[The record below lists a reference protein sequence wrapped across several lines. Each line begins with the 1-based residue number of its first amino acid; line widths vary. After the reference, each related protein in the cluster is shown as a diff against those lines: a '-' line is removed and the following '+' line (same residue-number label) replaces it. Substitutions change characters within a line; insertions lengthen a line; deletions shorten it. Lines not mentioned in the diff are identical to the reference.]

1 MTVPDPKPFA
11 RELLIAQLAVQRAS
25 LATKLTSDNQPSST
39 AAHTPISPFRH
50 HPHPQQDRASSQTT
64 SLAHRSL
71 AKADTS
77 PVTVADYAAQA
88 LLVAA
93 VHAAFPRDA
102 VLGEEDADAL
112 RADPALAARGGQY
125 AVSLALLEDGK
136 EVLGVL
142 GCPNLMPGVGGR
154 VQERVCDRDGMGVM
168 LAAVKG
174 QGASWRPMGRGG
186 LLPATRIDRGRGNAP
201 VELRDVHFV
210 DSSNSPATLT
220 GKVRELAEI
229 TGALYPAPTELY
241 SSHMRYAAMALG
253 GREFVQ
259 LRWPKPGKGPWSIW
273 DHAGSQL
280 IYAESGAGKVTDLAG
295 NPINFTTGEKLS
307 KSWGLITADETI
319 HGKILA

>member
-1 MTVPDPKPFA
+1 MDPMDG
-11 RELLIAQLAVQRAS
+11 
-25 LATKLTSDNQPSST
+25 TS
-39 AAHTPISPFRH
+39 
-50 HPHPQQDRASSQTT
+50 
-64 SLAHRSL
+64 
-71 AKADTS
+71 
-77 PVTVADYAAQA
+77 
-88 LLVAA
+88 
-93 VHAAFPRDA
+93 AF
-102 VLGEEDADAL
+102 LQ
-112 RADPALAARGGQY
+112 GGQY

-319 HGKILA
+319 HGKILALVTGMLAADASPHAYKGHSASGH